1 MAEPRDIAYTIE
13 WEPAP
18 GVQGDE
24 HRATWAR
31 FEFWVAG
38 ECLTQVED
46 TVSGSAR
53 RSIYVSL
60 YPLAEWIAFHWWPL
74 FYNHRSTWIL
84 ESARSRD
91 LWHRQVWSEL
101 RGHRIREAGDGFLWP
116 DLAILPEDGG
126 QTFLMW
132 QPDRAISESRM
143 VRFISSGYK
152 RVSSEE
158 LWLAFS
164 SIIEQVIN
172 RMREQG
178 VTKSPL
184 TEEWERISAAEK
196 DERDF
201 CIAAARLGLDPY
213 AEKTISL
220 ADGIIRAASTLAEDI
235 LTDFLDVARPDAIE
249 EEIDWV
255 LSSTDISVEHS
266 VDLTNGLP
274 RVAHIEDATT
284 YRQYPWRTGWRSA
297 SLLRAEL
304 GLEPSDS
311 ARTEDWIKTVAQPL
325 ANKGMQALGYADGT
339 KVGQLV
345 LSRDLAR
352 RSRRFTEARAIWHLL
367 DNPKG
372 IFLVVASYGIRQK
385 IERAFAA
392 EFLAPAE
399 GIRAIISDP
408 SAVSWDE
415 VERVADRFD
424 VSSLVVRHQIENQ
437 LSGIVLD

>member
-1 MAEPRDIAYTIE
+1 
-13 WEPAP
+13 
-18 GVQGDE
+18 
-24 HRATWAR
+24 
-31 FEFWVAG
+31 
-38 ECLTQVED
+38 
-46 TVSGSAR
+46 
-53 RSIYVSL
+53 
-60 YPLAEWIAFHWWPL
+60 
-74 FYNHRSTWIL
+74 
-84 ESARSRD
+84 
-91 LWHRQVWSEL
+91 
-101 RGHRIREAGDGFLWP
+101 
-116 DLAILPEDGG
+116 
-126 QTFLMW
+126 MW

-172 RMREQG
+172 RMRQQG

-184 TEEWERISAAEK
+184 TEEWERISAAQRGK
-196 DERDF
+196 GNFFKKITRVD
-201 CIAAARLGLDPY
+201 IYPY
-213 AEKTISL
+213 AEGARFT
-220 ADGIIRAASTLAEDI
+220 DGIIRAASTLAEDI

-311 ARTEDWIKTVAQPL
+311 ARTGDSVRRPSLSPWPIK
-325 ANKGMQALGYADGT
+325 GC
-339 KVGQLV
+339 
-345 LSRDLAR
+345 R
-352 RSRRFTEARAIWHLL
+352 RSVMRMALRWGSSCCPGTWPEDRVGSPKTRAIWHLL

-415 VERVADRFD
+415 VREGCRQV
-424 VSSLVVRHQIENQ
+424 
-437 LSGIVLD
+437 